1 MIWRT
6 LGITDE
12 RAEAILAQLLRAGVI
27 LSALIVLAGG
37 LMYLAQH
44 GREESRG
51 LHEWHGQPREMRSL
65 DGIVRAAVHGD
76 SATIIQ
82 LGLILLI
89 ATPIARVIVS
99 VWVFALKRDY
109 LYVAFTLIVLGV
121 LIYSLAGGRLE

>member
-1 MIWRT
+1 MIWRS

-27 LSALIVLAGG
+27 LSAVIVLTGG

-44 GREESRG
+44 SREKMQG
-51 LHEWHGQPREMRSL
+51 LRTWHGEPSQMRSL
-65 DGIVRAAVHGD
+65 DGIVKAAIHGD
-76 SATIIQ
+76 SASIIQ
-82 LGLILLI
+82 LGLILLV

-99 VWVFALKRDY
+99 VWIFALKRDY

>member
-6 LGITDE
+6 LGMTDE
-12 RAEAILAQLLRAGVI
+12 RAEEILSHLLRAGVI

-37 LMYLAQH
+37 FAYLAQH
-44 GREESRG
+44 GRHETRG
-51 LHEWHGQPREMRSL
+51 WREWRSEPREMRSL
-65 DGIVRAAVHGD
+65 TGIFDAAVHGD
-76 SATIIQ
+76 SASIIQ

-89 ATPIARVIVS
+89 ATPVCRVIAS

>member
-6 LGITDE
+6 LGITYE
-12 RAEAILAQLLRAGVI
+12 RAEEILAHLLRAGVI
-27 LSALIVLAGG
+27 ISALVVLAGG
-37 LMYLAQH
+37 LMYVARH
-44 GREESRG
+44 GREETRG
-51 LHEWHGQPREMRSL
+51 LHEWHGEPREMRSL
-65 DGIVRAAVHGD
+65 GGIVLAATRGD
-76 SATIIQ
+76 SASIIQ

-89 ATPIARVIVS
+89 ATPIARVIAS